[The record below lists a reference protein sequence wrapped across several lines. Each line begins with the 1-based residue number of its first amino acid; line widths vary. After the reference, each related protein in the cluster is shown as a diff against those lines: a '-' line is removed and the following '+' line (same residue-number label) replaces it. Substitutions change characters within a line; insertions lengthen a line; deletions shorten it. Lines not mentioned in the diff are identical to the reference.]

1 MPFIAMPSCMQQ
13 ESDKGRLFNPGQ
25 AATIFA
31 GENYRPPRNLRPL
44 LVGQQNKTI
53 IAVMERSATS

>member
-1 MPFIAMPSCMQQ
+1 MQQ
-13 ESDKGRLFNPGQ
+13 ESDKGRLSNPGQ

>member
-1 MPFIAMPSCMQQ
+1 MRPAGRPRVPFIAMPSCMQQ

-31 GENYRPPRNLRPL
+31 GENYRPPRISVRCSS
-44 LVGQQNKTI
+44 GNK
-53 IAVMERSATS
+53 VKL

>member
-1 MPFIAMPSCMQQ
+1 VPFIAMPSYMQQ

-31 GENYRPPRNLRPL
+31 GENYRPSRISNRCSP
-44 LVGQQNKTI
+44 GNKT
-53 IAVMERSATS
+53 RL